1 MKIDYH
7 HDPQSEATNLMEPTT
22 LTLIM
27 SLKKD
32 LINLIEAND
41 YNLLS
46 PEVIELSCKIDR
58 LMLPLFK
65 HQQKKQFPY
74 LIIVEP

>member
-1 MKIDYH
+1 MKT
-7 HDPQSEATNLMEPTT
+7 ST
-22 LTLIM
+22 LTIIM

-32 LINLIEAND
+32 LLKAIEAND

-46 PEVIELSCKIDR
+46 PEVIQLSNELDR

-65 HQQKKQFPY
+65 RQLDNNFPF
-74 LIIVEP
+74 

>member
-41 YNLLS
+41 FNLLS

-65 HQQKKQFPY
+65 HQQKNNFP
-74 LIIVEP
+74 I